1 MLGNRAIYHDG
12 WVACTTPPI
21 APWNPNSLDVDPI
34 TGYRWELYHVDE
46 DFTQADDLAER
57 YPDRLKDL
65 QIRFYAEAAR
75 YNVLPI
81 DNGRTGRLDP
91 ANRPSLTRGRTSFTF
106 IDGMSRIPEGAFAGH
121 QEQVLCDLRRG
132 RVACR
137 GASGMIITQGGLFG
151 GYALYL
157 EKGRPVFHYNF
168 VDVAH
173 TEIAAKDQLGLGKHA
188 IGFAFTYD
196 GGGIGKGGSG
206 CSRLTAGRSPG
217 DGSRGL
223 SPSGS
228 PWTKGSMSVRTPAR
242 RSISPTTSPSGSRG
256 RSAR

>member
-1 MLGNRAIYHDG
+1 M
-12 WVACTTPPI
+12 
-21 APWNPNSLDVDPI
+21 DPI
-34 TGYRWELYHVDE
+34 TGYRWELYHVHE

-65 QIRFYAEAAR
+65 QTRFYAEAAR

-106 IDGMSRIPEGAFAGH
+106 IDGMSRIPEGASPDIKNKSFAISA
-121 QEQVLCDLRRG
+121 EVE
-132 RVACR
+132 VPAE

-173 TEIAAKDQLGLGKHA
+173 TEIAAKDQLGPGKHA

-206 CSRLTAGRSPG
+206 RSRSTAGRSPG
-217 DGSRGL
+217 GGSRGL